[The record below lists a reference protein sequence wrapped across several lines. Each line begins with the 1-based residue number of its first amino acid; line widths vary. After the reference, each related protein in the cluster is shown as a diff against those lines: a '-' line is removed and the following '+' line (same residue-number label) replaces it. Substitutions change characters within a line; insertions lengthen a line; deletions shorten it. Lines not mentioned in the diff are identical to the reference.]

1 MIAMDGLLNSSLLSD
16 LSRFLRNPVIRIESA
31 PAVEIVALQNQ
42 VQELQRKLEES
53 ELKYD
58 KLLISYREE
67 VHRVL
72 HLQDICKSHRISWR

>member
-1 MIAMDGLLNSSLLSD
+1 MTGMDVLQSSSLLSD

-42 VQELQRKLEES
+42 LQDLQLKLDES
-53 ELKYD
+53 DKKYD

-67 VHRVL
+67 VHRCL
-72 HLQDICKSHRISWR
+72 HLQDLCKAHGIRWR